1 MSELIARANARPSSG
16 IQSPAPRSGSSS
28 STASPAV
35 LGVARRSTIGGGGLT
50 YSPYLKNSRSAL
62 SRIAP
67 LHPNR
72 RTPPPPMPP
81 PPPKKKSKKELEMEE
96 RWEEEMIDEIGG
108 TAVWVSM
115 GEDERKDLRRAKF
128 ARERGDWED

>member
-1 MSELIARANARPSSG
+1 
-16 IQSPAPRSGSSS
+16 
-28 STASPAV
+28 
-35 LGVARRSTIGGGGLT
+35 
-50 YSPYLKNSRSAL
+50 
-62 SRIAP
+62 
-67 LHPNR
+67 
-72 RTPPPPMPP
+72 MPP